1 MAVENIRIK
10 DGLNIPITGEPEQ
23 RIHPGPR
30 IKHVALCGPD
40 YPGLKPRLLV
50 SEGDEVTLGQP
61 LFADKRDPP
70 VQYASPA
77 GGTVVAVNRGAR
89 RALHSVVVR
98 VQENGAGDLRY
109 EPATRDDSR
118 SLDGNEVAA
127 RLMQSGLWT
136 AFRTR
141 PFSRVP
147 LSGTRPRSIFVTAID
162 TRPLSADPVVVIEK
176 NSAAFR
182 AGLRVLT
189 ALTDGDLFLCTAP
202 GSALET
208 DDVQRLR
215 RAEFAGPH
223 PAGLP
228 GTHIHFLD
236 PVAADRVAWH
246 IGYQDVIAIGT
257 LFSAGTIET
266 GRVVALAGD
275 GVIQPRLIT
284 TRLGASTTELL
295 EGSLLDVRECRAIS
309 GSVLDG
315 RAADGSL
322 AFLGRYH
329 QQVSVIHEGGD
340 RHLFGWTGLFPR
352 RYTAARTLLRKTGQ
366 KRKRAFTT
374 SQNGRFTGMIPL
386 RAFDKVIPLD
396 ILPSPLFRAMMV
408 RDTDQAQALGC
419 LELDEED
426 LALCS
431 FVCPAKYDYGSILR
445 INLDQIEKEG

>member
-1 MAVENIRIK
+1 
-10 DGLNIPITGEPEQ
+10 
-23 RIHPGPR
+23 
-30 IKHVALCGPD
+30 
-40 YPGLKPRLLV
+40 
-50 SEGDEVTLGQP
+50 
-61 LFADKRDPP
+61 
-70 VQYASPA
+70 
-77 GGTVVAVNRGAR
+77 
-89 RALHSVVVR
+89 
-98 VQENGAGDLRY
+98 
-109 EPATRDDSR
+109 
-118 SLDGNEVAA
+118 
-127 RLMQSGLWT
+127 
-136 AFRTR
+136 
-141 PFSRVP
+141 
-147 LSGTRPRSIFVTAID
+147 
-162 TRPLSADPVVVIEK
+162 
-176 NSAAFR
+176 
-182 AGLRVLT
+182 
-189 ALTDGDLFLCTAP
+189 LCTAP

-275 GVIQPRLIT
+275 GIVQPRLVA

-315 RAADGSL
+315 RTADGSL

-340 RHLFGWTGLFPR
+340 KHLFGWTGLFPR
-352 RYTAARTLLRKTGQ
+352 RYTAAPTLLRKTGQ